1 MKTLGN
7 ILWIFFGGGI
17 FLAAE
22 YVLGGLLLCL
32 TVIGIPFGY
41 QSIRLGLVALF
52 PFDADIREHSGDKSA
67 LQFVMNLIWLI
78 TAGLV
83 ITLTHLFFALICF
96 VTIIGI
102 PFAKQHMKLATL
114 GLMPFGKEIH

>member
-1 MKTLGN
+1 MRTLGN
-7 ILWIFFGGGI
+7 ILWIVFGGGLV
-17 FLAAE
+17 LAAE
-22 YVLGGLLLCL
+22 YVLGGILLCL

-52 PFDADIREHSGDKSA
+52 PFGAQIREHSGDKTS
-67 LQFVMNLIWLI
+67 LQLIMNILWLF

-83 ITLTHLFFALICF
+83 IALTHLFFALLCF
-96 VTIIGI
+96 VTVIGI
-102 PFAKQHMKLATL
+102 PFAKQHMKLANL